1 MPDTTRVLWD
11 EFVQLARRFDAYT
24 LQAFNPVYPSP
35 ADRR

>member
-11 EFVQLARRFDAYT
+11 SLVRAARRFDA
-24 LQAFNPVYPSP
+24 LHAAGVQPGLPDP